1 MSLTDDLKKRFASA
15 EAHLIQ
21 VDGLPDIYSKSL
33 TLGQIRDIDIETET
47 FTRIARHFQ
56 VRAKDENGKPL
67 IAPAEFEDFLRY
79 ADADLITTA
88 VSKMQEYDKDF
99 EDAEKKS

>member
-21 VDGLPDIYSKSL
+21 IEGLPDIYSKSL

-56 VRAKDENGKPL
+56 VRAKDENGRPL
-67 IAPAEFEDFLRY
+67 VTPGEFEDFLRY
-79 ADADLITTA
+79 GDADLITEA
-88 VSKMQEYDKDF
+88 VAKMQEHDTGF